1 MIMNIGSAMSVLMI
15 FLKEEG
21 HRIFKVLLLEEK
33 MQIVHTQ
40 VYIPKSS
47 DFALYSL

>member
-1 MIMNIGSAMSVLMI
+1 MIMNTGSAMSVLMI
-15 FLKEEG
+15 LKEEG

-47 DFALYSL
+47 DFALYSQ